1 MFLIFFNFLN
11 LNFLKISCSKGFAIG
26 SLRLL
31 NALDDNEINFR
42 FGMIALNESLVNFD
56 FAESDATAI
65 LILEKDSVFQHLLD
79 EKFME
84 MFPKTIL
91 VTVCNFRNFNFN
103 KRMVLSL
110 GQASNL
116 HLFGS
121 YYQAF
126 LLNG

>member
-1 MFLIFFNFLN
+1 
-11 LNFLKISCSKGFAIG
+11 
-26 SLRLL
+26 
-31 NALDDNEINFR
+31 LDDNEINFR

-65 LILEKDSVFQHLLD
+65 LVLEKDSVFQHLLD

-103 KRMVLSL
+103 TRMVLSL

-116 HLFGS
+116 HPLGS
-121 YYQAF
+121 YC
-126 LLNG
+126 